1 MQRESAL
8 SPTEDFGHII
18 AMVQH
23 KTRNEKTTVDTK
35 VHRLHRR
42 ARSNANAQLEK
53 ATKVDDGG
61 GARSKFK
68 RLHEDIQNSKKE
80 RKKGTGN

>member
-1 MQRESAL
+1 
-8 SPTEDFGHII
+8 
-18 AMVQH
+18 MVQH
-23 KTRNEKTTVDTK
+23 KTRNDKTTVDTK
-35 VHRLHRR
+35 VHRLYRR
-42 ARSNANAQLEK
+42 ARSNANALLET

-80 RKKGTGN
+80 RKKRTGS